1 MSVES
6 RQGRPRASSRETLAE
21 AACELFLEQGYE
33 ATSVADITARAGVSR
48 SSFFNYFAS
57 KHDVLWAGIDD
68 AIAALEQRLRR
79 APDGAAEAL
88 LAFADGLTPDSLAL
102 AIAND
107 EAMGAVADLQR
118 ESTARAARI
127 GAAVT
132 GALRVT
138 GWAPLRAQVIGAAYG
153 SAVLAAV
160 ERWARDGSGRTAL
173 ADRLREAL
181 AFVAAMP
188 GATAIRGDLT

>member
-6 RQGRPRASSRETLAE
+6 RQGRPRVSSRETLAE
-21 AACELFLEQGYE
+21 AACELFLERGYE
-33 ATSVADITARAGVSR
+33 ATNVADITARAGVSR
-48 SSFFNYFAS
+48 SSFFNYFSS
-57 KHDVLWAGIDD
+57 KHDVLWAGVDD
-68 AIAALEQRLRR
+68 AIAALEDRLQRT
-79 APDGAAEAL
+79 PAEVVATFS
-88 LAFADGLTPDSLAL
+88 AFSDGLAPDSLAL

-118 ESTARAARI
+118 EGTARAARI

-132 GALRVT
+132 AALRAV
-138 GWAPLRAQVIGAAYG
+138 GWAPLRAQVIGSAYG

-173 ADRLREAL
+173 ADRLDEAL
-181 AFVAAMP
+181 AIVAAMP
-188 GATAIRGDLT
+188 GAATIR

>member
-6 RQGRPRASSRETLAE
+6 RQGRPRVSSRETLAE
-21 AACELFLEQGYE
+21 AACELFLERGYE
-33 ATSVADITARAGVSR
+33 ATNVADITARAGVSR
-48 SSFFNYFAS
+48 SSFFNYFSS
-57 KHDVLWAGIDD
+57 KHDVLWAGVDD
-68 AIAALEQRLRR
+68 AIAALEDRLQRT
-79 APDGAAEAL
+79 PAEVVATL
-88 LAFADGLTPDSLAL
+88 SAFSDGLAPDSLAL

-118 ESTARAARI
+118 EGTARAARI

-132 GALRVT
+132 AALRAV
-138 GWAPLRAQVIGAAYG
+138 GWAPLRAQVIGSAYG

-173 ADRLREAL
+173 ADRLDEAL
-181 AFVAAMP
+181 AIVAAMP
-188 GATAIRGDLT
+188 GAATIR